1 MRTAGSRPAHIGSR
15 LRSAAGQT
23 TVEWL
28 MIAGTLTG
36 VAVFFNSI
44 VPDVLRTFVRS
55 LAWSVR
61 TLAP

>member
-1 MRTAGSRPAHIGSR
+1 
-15 LRSAAGQT
+15 
-23 TVEWL
+23 